1 MTEPVITATYN
12 MPYAPDDYFYYEKSV
27 RKLYRGGARRAAEKF
42 GQTESALD
50 VGHAYG
56 QNIVTGFNETPTLD
70 LSPVYIRLAGIEG
83 AFLLDAAS
91 YAWGSEGMVVSSD
104 LMLLGVGG
112 YDGAS
117 APATSWLRLPVAPAT
132 IGPASGTTIESSP
145 VKANSINIP
154 GGFDARNPGPTLAQ
168 LPTNGTDVF
177 REWKSNTQ
185 LVPPALVLEQFA
197 VAAGPQI
204 ILREFEYSLTLPTET
219 ISLATGPAVDSQEY
233 TMADAVPLASIV
245 YSQSTVYSSNTAAD
259 VASMQNGEVG
269 GTATGTDFAADVL
282 SWVQMDFGVTCD
294 IDRLIIGTATGDMP
308 GGWTKGNTENCD
320 IQYSLNG
327 TTWTTYGTTG
337 TFAAE
342 GIYQLPVDFLAR
354 YVRIALLGDYLG
366 MSELYALAVGQPL
379 PVVME
384 TAAIATGPAID
395 AEDPAT

>member
-27 RKLYRGGARRAAEKF
+27 RKLYRSGARRAAEKF

-50 VGHAYG
+50 IGHAYG

-132 IGPASGTTIESSP
+132 ISPASGTTIESSP
-145 VKANSINIP
+145 VKANSITIP

-219 ISLATGPAVDSQEY
+219 ISLATGPAVDFVWLTKVDVPAAAVTTEGLAPAISAGVRVVPPMATVQVAALVPVVSTGTRIVMPVVSVEIAALSPGLTNTQNTQVIVPSAAVSVAAVTPAVSTGS
-233 TMADAVPLASIV
+233 TMTVPSAVL
-245 YSQSTVYSSNTAAD
+245 TAAG
-259 VASMQNGEVG
+259 VAPSIEITPSDAGTGQGSYWSNWTSQNYEW
-269 GTATGTDFAADVL
+269 FADVY
-282 SWVQMDFGVTCD
+282 
-294 IDRLIIGTATGDMP
+294 P
-308 GGWTKGNTENCD
+308 GWWAN
-320 IQYSLNG
+320 
-327 TTWTTYGTTG
+327 
-337 TFAAE
+337 
-342 GIYQLPVDFLAR
+342 
-354 YVRIALLGDYLG
+354 
-366 MSELYALAVGQPL
+366 
-379 PVVME
+379 
-384 TAAIATGPAID
+384 
-395 AEDPAT
+395 